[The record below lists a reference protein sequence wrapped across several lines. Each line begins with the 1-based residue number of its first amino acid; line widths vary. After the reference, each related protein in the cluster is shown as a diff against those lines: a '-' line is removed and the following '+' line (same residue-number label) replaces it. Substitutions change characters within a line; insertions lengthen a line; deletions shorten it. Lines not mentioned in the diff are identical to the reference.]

1 MSLLERIKRLFS
13 RTQLPE
19 ETQLLLS
26 GVADVQELLAG
37 LDDITTR
44 NEVEA
49 RTIEREIEKLSRME
63 TSHKERVTAGQL
75 IEREK
80 LSTLREIQRLR
91 RRMDS
96 LEKRHRIHQDNI
108 DLHLGLFDRISE
120 MQAMELKRV
129 NQQQIEEIAVD
140 YEEKLE
146 KHRDIITAARAADGM
161 EPSRYEDSVEK
172 QALAALE
179 REILAEAGLDKA
191 SQEKAAQEK
200 AKPEQAGPEK
210 AGPEQAR
217 PEAEPEESSP
227 APDRPAE
234 EEEQDVEEAA
244 PRALEGDG
252 AGAPSQPPR
261 RRSLDEELAE
271 LEAREA
277 QRGGERTLEVE

>member
-1 MSLLERIKRLFS
+1 MSLLDRIKGLFS
-13 RTQLPE
+13 RAQLPE

-26 GVADVQELLAG
+26 GVADVGELLTG
-37 LDDITTR
+37 LDEITTR

-63 TSHKERVTAGQL
+63 TSHKEKITGGEM

-80 LSTLREIQRLR
+80 LTTLREIQRLR

-129 NQQQIEEIAVD
+129 NQNQIEEIAVD

-146 KHRDIITAARAADGM
+146 KHRDIMTAAKAAEGVD
-161 EPSRYEDSVEK
+161 PSRYEDSVEK

-179 REILAEAGLDKA
+179 REILAEAGLGA
-191 SQEKAAQEK
+191 EKPAEPAAKE
-200 AKPEQAGPEK
+200 PHEGPAE
-210 AGPEQAR
+210 
-217 PEAEPEESSP
+217 EPEEP
-227 APDRPAE
+227 AALEAGAEKPVKAPEKVAEKTPGKAAEKPAE
-234 EEEQDVEEAA
+234 PAKGEDKGE
-244 PRALEGDG
+244 PK
-252 AGAPSQPPR
+252 

-271 LEAREA
+271 LEARERA
-277 QRGGERTLEVE
+277 LGGERRLEVE

>member
-26 GVADVQELLAG
+26 GVADVQELLSG

-161 EPSRYEDSVEK
+161 EPSRYEDTVEK

-200 AKPEQAGPEK
+200 AAQEK
-210 AGPEQAR
+210 APLEAP
-217 PEAEPEESSP
+217 PEAETEEPSP
-227 APDRPAE
+227 ASELAAE
-234 EEEQDVEEAA
+234 EEDEDEQEPAA
-244 PRALEGDG
+244 RALEGDG
-252 AGAPSQPPR
+252 AGSPEQAPPR

>member
-63 TSHKERVTAGQL
+63 TSHKERITVGQL
-75 IEREK
+75 VEREK
-80 LSTLREIQRLR
+80 LTTLREIQRLR

-161 EPSRYEDSVEK
+161 EPARYEDSVEK

-179 REILAEAGLDKA
+179 REILAEAGIDPDK
-191 SQEKAAQEK
+191 EKAEQAAEK
-200 AKPEQAGPEK
+200 AEPAREQPVKVAPTPEK
-210 AGPEQAR
+210 PVA
-217 PEAEPEESSP
+217 EA
-227 APDRPAE
+227 PAE
-234 EEEQDVEEAA
+234 EDE
-244 PRALEGDG
+244 ALEGEAE
-252 AGAPSQPPR
+252 AGSARKDPDSR

-271 LEAREA
+271 LEARER
-277 QRGGERTLEVE
+277 QRAGDERTLEVE

>member
-1 MSLLERIKRLFS
+1 MSLLERIKGLFS

-26 GVADVQELLAG
+26 GVQDVDELLRG

-63 TSHKERVTAGQL
+63 QAHKEKITAGQTL
-75 IEREK
+75 VEREK
-80 LSTLREIQRLR
+80 LTTLREIQRLR

-129 NQQQIEEIAVD
+129 NQHQIEEIAVD

-146 KHRDIITAARAADGM
+146 KHRDIMTAARAAEGM
-161 EPSRYEDSVEK
+161 EPARFEDSVEK
-172 QALAALE
+172 QALQALE
-179 REILAEAGLDKA
+179 REILAEAGID
-191 SQEKAAQEK
+191 
-200 AKPEQAGPEK
+200 
-210 AGPEQAR
+210 
-217 PEAEPEESSP
+217 
-227 APDRPAE
+227 PAE
-234 EEEQDVEEAA
+234 EERKKREAEEAA
-244 PRALEGDG
+244 RAAEAKARAKAEEKPAVEAPAGEQPAEEPAAPRPE
-252 AGAPSQPPR
+252 PK

-271 LEAREA
+271 LESRE
-277 QRGGERTLEVE
+277 RSPDGERTLEVE

>member
-1 MSLLERIKRLFS
+1 MSLLDRIKGLFS
-13 RTQLPE
+13 RAQLPE

-26 GVADVQELLAG
+26 GVADVGELLTG
-37 LDDITTR
+37 LDEITTR

-63 TSHKERVTAGQL
+63 TSHKEKITGGEM

-80 LSTLREIQRLR
+80 LTTLREIQRLR

-129 NQQQIEEIAVD
+129 NQNQIEEIAVD

-146 KHRDIITAARAADGM
+146 KHRDIMTAAKAAEGVD
-161 EPSRYEDSVEK
+161 PSRYEDSVEK

-179 REILAEAGLDKA
+179 REILAEAGMGA
-191 SQEKAAQEK
+191 EKPAEPAAKE
-200 AKPEQAGPEK
+200 PHEGPAE
-210 AGPEQAR
+210 
-217 PEAEPEESSP
+217 EPEEP
-227 APDRPAE
+227 AALEAGAEKPVKAPEKVAEKTPGKAAEKPAE
-234 EEEQDVEEAA
+234 PAKGEDKGE
-244 PRALEGDG
+244 PK
-252 AGAPSQPPR
+252 

-271 LEAREA
+271 LEARERA
-277 QRGGERTLEVE
+277 LGGERRLEVE